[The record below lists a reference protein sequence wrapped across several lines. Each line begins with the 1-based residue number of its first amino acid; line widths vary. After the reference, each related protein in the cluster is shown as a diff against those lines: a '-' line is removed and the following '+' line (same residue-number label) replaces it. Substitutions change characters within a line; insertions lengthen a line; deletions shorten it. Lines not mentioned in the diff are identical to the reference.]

1 MSFARLQTRT
11 RHSSAFTLVELMI
24 VIAIVGVLASLI
36 AVGVMKA
43 FERSKLVSARIEIS
57 QLEAAVSAAKLDLGN
72 VDELPSR
79 LRIANSVANFSTAS
93 ALPGETPA
101 DVTLRLS
108 TWSLFQKAFGKTIV
122 GSGAPAVFNWRG
134 PGNAPNAGNVAIT
147 LDGMEAL
154 MFWLGGIVENGKFTG
169 FAASKTDPTL
179 TEAASSKRKG
189 PYYQFETTRVSGTAS
204 TGKLGYNNAWDGPFL
219 YFSKSYY
226 NTPINGVNAYR
237 SNNTPATLPAT
248 YPPYPASY
256 FYNPKTFQIISSG
269 QDQTFGPGG
278 YYQPPFTIGVP
289 GYDDLS
295 NFSSTVLGKKD
306 E

>member
-36 AVGVMKA
+36 TVGVMKA

-204 TGKLGYNNAWDGPFL
+204 TGKLGYKNAWDGPYL
-219 YFSKSYY
+219 YFSKSDYLYY
-226 NTPINGVNAYR
+226 TNNPLGGVSPYRNSNATTAN
-237 SNNTPATLPAT
+237 S
-248 YPPYPASY
+248 
-256 FYNPKTFQIISSG
+256 FYNAKTFQIISSG
-269 QDQTFGPGG
+269 QDQTFGTGG
-278 YYQPPFTIGVP
+278 NYQPPFTIGVP

>member
-36 AVGVMKA
+36 TVGVMKA

-57 QLEAAVSAAKLDLGN
+57 QLEAAVAAAKLDLGN
-72 VDELPSR
+72 VDELPSVIS
-79 LRIANSVANFSTAS
+79 LYYNNGNSLVGQLQYNANPANIGTGPGKVTAQENQDALFS
-93 ALPGETPA
+93 LN
-101 DVTLRLS
+101 TL
-108 TWSLFQKAFGKTIV
+108 TKMFGKTFLNTANMPWLANLN
-122 GSGAPAVFNWRG
+122 SGNTKV
-134 PGNAPNAGNVAIT
+134 T
-147 LDGMEAL
+147 LSGMDAL
-154 MFWLGGIVENGKFTG
+154 VFWLGGIKNNGTYSG
-169 FAASKTDPTL
+169 FSTNKQNPCDVAAT
-179 TEAASSKRKG
+179 KRKG
-189 PYYQFETTRVSGTAS
+189 PYYEFEASRFDQTTGAYT
-204 TGKLGYNNAWDGPFL
+204 NAWGGKFVYISKSFYNYGPFDTV
-219 YFSKSYY
+219 Y
-226 NTPINGVNAYR
+226 AYR
-237 SNNTPATLPAT
+237 NNDISPKPANG
-248 YPPYPASY
+248 YPANF

-295 NFSSTVLGKKD
+295 NFSSTILGKKD

>member
-11 RHSSAFTLVELMI
+11 RHPSAFTLVELMI

-36 AVGVMKA
+36 TVGVMKA

-204 TGKLGYNNAWDGPFL
+204 TGKLGYKNAWDGPYL
-219 YFSKSYY
+219 YFSKSDYLTY
-226 NTPINGVNAYR
+226 TSNPLGGVYPYRNSNTTTVN
-237 SNNTPATLPAT
+237 S
-248 YPPYPASY
+248 